1 MKRLVFTG
9 FCMAALAAS
18 AAKDP
23 TYKDPNPYADY
34 NVAMAS
40 VSNKQMA
47 VEWQNA
53 NNARVA
59 AIDDAWCAKVFAGGS
74 AALKAKLAAVK
85 KAYES
90 DPVALAEIAA
100 LTQYSM
106 AAKGN
111 ERELWTKALLDKAA
125 SSGKEPYVQMFCL
138 DQLRWCGLPSQA
150 KDVAAVGEK
159 SGDKGV
165 KALADMVRREIGE

>member
-1 MKRLVFTG
+1 MKRFFVAGL
-9 FCMAALAAS
+9 CMAALAAS
-18 AAKDP
+18 AARDP
-23 TYKDPNPYADY
+23 DYKDPNPYADY

-40 VSNKQMA
+40 VSNRQMA

-53 NNARVA
+53 NNARIA
-59 AIDDAWCAKVFAGGS
+59 AIDDAWCGKVFAGGS
-74 AALKAKLAAVK
+74 AALKAKLDAVK

-106 AAKGN
+106 RAKGS

-125 SSGKEPYVQMFCL
+125 SSKEPYVQMFCL
-138 DQLRWCGLPSQA
+138 DQLRWCGLASQA
-150 KDVAAVGEK
+150 KAVAAVGEK

-165 KALADMVRREIGE
+165 KALADVVRREIGE

>member
-1 MKRLVFTG
+1 
-9 FCMAALAAS
+9 
-18 AAKDP
+18 
-23 TYKDPNPYADY
+23 
-34 NVAMAS
+34 
-40 VSNKQMA
+40 
-47 VEWQNA
+47 
-53 NNARVA
+53 
-59 AIDDAWCAKVFAGGS
+59 
-74 AALKAKLAAVK
+74 
-85 KAYES
+85 
-90 DPVALAEIAA
+90 
-100 LTQYSM
+100 M

>member
-1 MKRLVFTG
+1 MKRLIVTAL
-9 FCMAALAAS
+9 CMAALAAY

-34 NVAMAS
+34 GVAMAS
-40 VSNKQMA
+40 VSNRQMA

-53 NNARVA
+53 NNDRLAQ
-59 AIDDAWCAKVFAGGS
+59 IDDAWCGTVFKGGA
-74 AALKAKLAAVK
+74 AALKKKLAAVK
-85 KAYES
+85 KAYMS

-106 AAKGN
+106 RAKGN
-111 ERELWTKALLDKAA
+111 ERELWTKALLAKAA
-125 SSGKEPYVQMFCL
+125 SSKEPYVQMFCL

-150 KDVAAVGEK
+150 NDVAAIGEK

-165 KALADMVRREIGE
+165 KALADVVRREIGE